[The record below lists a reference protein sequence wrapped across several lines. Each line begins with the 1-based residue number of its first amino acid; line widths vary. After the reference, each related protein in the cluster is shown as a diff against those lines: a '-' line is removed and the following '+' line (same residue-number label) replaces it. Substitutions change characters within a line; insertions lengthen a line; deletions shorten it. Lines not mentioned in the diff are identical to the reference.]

1 LNKVLIADTIIS
13 HYRIVTKLGAGGMGE
28 VYLAEDT
35 RLGRKVALKILSEDF
50 TQNEEGLR
58 RFQQEA
64 RAASALSHQNILT
77 IFDIGNE
84 GSTHFIAT
92 EFIEG
97 DTLRSKLSA
106 PPLGIEES
114 LEITIQVARALE
126 AAHRS
131 GIIHRDIKPENL
143 MIRDDGL
150 VKVLDFGL
158 AKLNESKEWNQAGE
172 EAATLILVKTT
183 PGLIMGTVS
192 YMSPEQARGKEVDER
207 TDIFSLGV
215 VMHEMLAGQ
224 LPFAGETMS
233 DVLASILQA
242 EPASPGSLNP
252 RVPAELD
259 RVTSKTLAKDRE
271 QRYQSATELLSD
283 LRRVQ
288 RQLTQ
293 ETLVKRASDIKPN
306 RSGSVQ
312 TQDAIPTPRVG
323 IRSLAVL
330 PFTNAGDDPEMEYLS
345 DGLTENILFG
355 LSQLS
360 EVQVLAK
367 SAVFRHKGSEQDS
380 ITIGRTLGVGA
391 IVTGR
396 VRQRGKTLLISAEL
410 IDVESGWQ
418 LWGAQYKRAAENLYD
433 IEDEIANEISQK
445 LRLKLTPE
453 RQMALDRRR
462 TDNNDAYH
470 LYLKGRFHWGKRTK
484 AALFKSLELFRQ
496 AVEADPL
503 YALAYAGIAEG
514 YAPLAF
520 YCHLAPRDAAPKA
533 KAAAEKAL
541 EIEPELPEALTVLGA
556 MKASYDWDVTG
567 AETLLRRA
575 VANDP
580 RYPRARQSLAE
591 CLTITAR
598 YAEACEEVQ
607 RALDLDPLSLHVNA
621 AVVMDYY
628 FARLYDEAINHA
640 QKALE
645 LDPTFFPTRFV
656 TGLAYQ
662 ASGRLPEAVAEF
674 QEARALSDGSTLM
687 TAALAGALAASEKK
701 DEANALLLQLEEIA
715 LSRYVSQSA
724 VAAAYVGQRDVDEAL
739 SRLERA
745 FKDRCFWLPYAL
757 TSDARFDEL
766 RGESRFQDL
775 VERFALGIT

>member
-1 LNKVLIADTIIS
+1 
-13 HYRIVTKLGAGGMGE
+13 MGE